1 MGAQM
6 ENIEVLSAKDF
17 GSVAEVDH
25 RIHGLSCL
33 SFLPLGIPDKENVS
47 SYSLCLTSVTVIR

>member
-6 ENIEVLSAKDF
+6 ENIEVLWAKDF

-25 RIHGLSCL
+25 TIHGLSCL

-47 SYSLCLTSVTVIR
+47 SHSLCLTSVTVIR